1 MKLVVL
7 DFETHYSREYSLSRM
22 TTQEYIDD
30 VRFEV
35 IGVAVKV
42 GAGETVWM
50 TGDWKQIKEFLEGFD
65 LENSMVCCH
74 NAMFDG
80 AILSRRFLIYPG
92 KLIDTLSMAR
102 AVHGTEVGGSLAKL
116 VAHYGLGAKG
126 TEVVDAMGLTRR
138 AFSQHQLDLYAR
150 YCIND
155 VELTY
160 RLLFCLLPHFN
171 KTELDLIDITMKMYT
186 DPWLVLD
193 EGVLTEHLENVRA
206 RKEELLAACGVDR
219 DSLMSNIKLADTLM
233 DLGVDPPIKVSKTTG
248 KPAYA
253 FAKSDEEFK
262 ALLDYPDETVQAVVA
277 ARLGVKSTLEETR
290 TERFINIA
298 KQRYNLPIPLKYYG
312 AHTGRWSATEKINMQ
327 NLPRDSAL
335 KKGIQ
340 APPGYVLIGVDL
352 SNIELRVNMFL
363 AGEQAP
369 LEILA
374 SGRDLYREFGSM
386 VFGVAPEEIDKDQR
400 FISKTAVLGLGF
412 GAGAT
417 VLRRAIKIGSGKDIG
432 DEEAIRIVKLY
443 RDTYPKL
450 VELWGLGQR
459 TLRSIHTDRRESYG
473 FGALKLEVHGRQ
485 GIQLPSGLYLKYPGL
500 KESRREDGKSDW
512 SYNGGRGAENTRI
525 YGPKVTQNITQAV
538 ARCVM
543 AEAIPRVHKKYTVV
557 NTIHDAVYCIAPE
570 HEAQEAMDFVIDEM
584 TRAPDWAWGLPLA
597 AEGGYGRSLKDV

>member
-1 MKLVVL
+1 MKLVVC
-7 DFETHYSREYSLSRM
+7 DFETYYSRDYSLSRM

-30 VRFEV
+30 GRFEV

-42 GAGETVWM
+42 GAGETTWC
-50 TGDWKQIKEFLEGFD
+50 TGDWTEIKHFLDGFD

-74 NAMFDG
+74 NTMFDG
-80 AILSRRFLIYPG
+80 AILSRRFNIYPG
-92 KLIDTLSMAR
+92 KMMDTLSMAR

-116 VAHYGLGAKG
+116 VTHYGLGAKG
-126 TEVVDAMGLTRR
+126 TEVVDAMGLLRED
-138 AFSQHQLDLYAR
+138 FCQNQLDLYAR
-150 YCIND
+150 YCIKD

-160 RLLFCLLPHFN
+160 KLLFCLLPHFN
-171 KTELDLIDITMKMYT
+171 KTELDLIDITIKMYT

-193 EGVLTEHLENVRA
+193 EGVLTDHLESVRA

-233 DLGVDPPIKVSKTTG
+233 DLGVEPPMKVSKTTG

-298 KQRYNLPIPLKYYG
+298 KIRYQLPIPLKYYG

-327 NLPRDSAL
+327 NLPRESAL

-386 VFGVAPEEIDKDQR
+386 VFGVAPEDIDKEQR

-417 VLRRAIKIGSGKDIG
+417 VLRRAIKVGSGKDIG
-432 DEEAIRIVKLY
+432 DDEAIRIVKLY

-459 TLRSIHTDRRESYG
+459 TIRSIHTDRRESYG
-473 FGALKLEVHGRQ
+473 FGSLQLEVHGRQ

-570 HEAQEAMDFVIDEM
+570 EEAQEALDFVVGEM
-584 TRAPDWAWGLPLA
+584 TKAPDWAWGLPLA
-597 AEGGYGRSLKDV
+597 AEGGYGNSLKDV

>member
-1 MKLVVL
+1 MKLVTL
-7 DFETHYSREYSLSRM
+7 DFETFYSKEYSLSRM
-22 TTQEYIDD
+22 TTQEYIDHES
-30 VRFEV
+30 FEV
-35 IGVAVKV
+35 IGVAAKV
-42 GAGETVWM
+42 GAGETEWCSGNWD
-50 TGDWKQIKEFLEGFD
+50 TINTFLRSLD

-80 AILSRRFLIYPG
+80 AILAVRFGIYPG
-92 KLIDTLSMAR
+92 KFIDTLSLAR

-116 VAHYGLGAKG
+116 VTHYGLGAKG
-126 TEVVDAMGLTRR
+126 TEVVDALGLRR
-138 AFSQHQLDLYAR
+138 SAFSQQQLDQYGQ

-160 RLLFCLLPHFN
+160 KLLFCLLPHFN
-171 KTELDLIDITMKMYT
+171 KTELDLVDITIKMYT

-193 EGVLTEHLENVRA
+193 EGILTEHLDNVRA

-219 DSLMSNIKLADTLM
+219 ESLMSNIKLADTLM
-233 DLGVDPPIKVSKTTG
+233 DLGVDPPMKISKATG
-248 KPAYA
+248 KAAYA

-262 ALLDYPDETVQAVVA
+262 ALLDYPNETVQAVVA

-298 KQRYNLPIPLKYYG
+298 QTRHNLPIPLKYYG

-327 NLPRDSAL
+327 NLPRDSLL
-335 KKGIQ
+335 KKGIH
-340 APPGYVLIGVDL
+340 APAGYTIIGVDL

-386 VFGVAPEEIDKDQR
+386 VFGVPPEEINKEQR

-417 VLRRAIKIGSGKDIG
+417 VLRRAIKVGSGKDIG

-443 RDTYPKL
+443 RETYPKL
-450 VELWGLGQR
+450 VELWGVGHR
-459 TLRSIHTDRRESYG
+459 TIRSIHTDRRESYG
-473 FGALKLEVHGRQ
+473 FGSLQLEVHGRQ

-500 KESRREDGKSDW
+500 KESRNEDGKSDW
-512 SYNGGRGAENTRI
+512 TYNGGRGAEHTRI

-543 AEAIPRVHKKYTVV
+543 AEAIPRVHKRYRVV

-570 HEAQEAMDFVIDEM
+570 KEAQEAFDFVVAEM
-584 TRAPDWAWGLPLA
+584 TKAPEWAWGLPLA
-597 AEGGYGRSLKDV
+597 AEGLTGRSLKDV

>member
-7 DFETHYSREYSLSRM
+7 DFETHYSKEYSLSRM

-30 VRFEV
+30 PRFEV
-35 IGVAVKV
+35 IGVAIKV
-42 GAGETVWM
+42 GLGETVWA
-50 TGDWKQIKEFLEGFD
+50 TGSWQGINNHLLSYD

-74 NAMFDG
+74 NTMFDG
-80 AILSRRFLIYPG
+80 AILSRRFNIHPG
-92 KLIDTLSMAR
+92 KMMDTLSMAR
-102 AVHGTEVGGSLAKL
+102 AIHGTEVGGSLAKL
-116 VAHYGLGAKG
+116 VTHYGLGQKG
-126 TEVVDAMGLTRR
+126 TEVVDALGLRR
-138 AFSQHQLDLYAR
+138 ADFSGQQLDTYAK

-160 RLLFCLLPHFN
+160 KLLFCLLPHFN
-171 KTELDLIDITMKMYT
+171 KTELDLIDITLKMYT

-193 EGVLTEHLENVRA
+193 ANVLSTHLENVRA
-206 RKEELLAACGVDR
+206 RKEELLAKCGVDR

-233 DLGVDPPIKVSKTTG
+233 DLGVDPPMKISKATG
-248 KPAYA
+248 KAAYA

-298 KQRYNLPIPLKYYG
+298 QERLNLPIPLKYYG

-335 KKGIQ
+335 KEGIQ

-352 SNIELRVNMFL
+352 SNIELRVNMYL
-363 AGEQAP
+363 AGEQSP

-374 SGRDLYREFGSM
+374 SGRDIYREFGSA
-386 VFGVAPEEIDKDQR
+386 VFGVPPEEISKDQR

-459 TLRSIHTDRRESYG
+459 TIRSIYTDRRESYG
-473 FGALKLEVHGRQ
+473 FGSLLLEVHGRS

-512 SYNGGRGAENTRI
+512 TYNGGRGAEHTRI

-570 HEAQEAMDFVIDEM
+570 EEAQEALDFVVDEM
-584 TRAPDWAWGLPLA
+584 TKAPDWAWGLPLA
-597 AEGGYGRSLKDV
+597 AEGHYGKSLKDV

>member
-1 MKLVVL
+1 
-7 DFETHYSREYSLSRM
+7 
-22 TTQEYIDD
+22 
-30 VRFEV
+30 
-35 IGVAVKV
+35 
-42 GAGETVWM
+42 
-50 TGDWKQIKEFLEGFD
+50 
-65 LENSMVCCH
+65 
-74 NAMFDG
+74 
-80 AILSRRFLIYPG
+80 
-92 KLIDTLSMAR
+92 MAR
-102 AVHGTEVGGSLAKL
+102 AVHGTEVGGSLDKL
-116 VAHYGLGAKG
+116 VTYYGLGAKG
-126 TEVVDAMGLTRR
+126 VEVAYAIGLTRK
-138 AFSQHQLDLYAR
+138 AFSKYQMDLYAR

-160 RLLFCLLPHFN
+160 KLLYCLLPHFN

-193 EGVLTEHLENVRA
+193 EGVLTEHLENVKA

-432 DEEAIRIVKLY
+432 DEEAIRIVRLY

-570 HEAQEAMDFVIDEM
+570 EEAQEALDFVVGEM
-584 TRAPDWAWGLPLA
+584 TKAPDWAWGLPLA
-597 AEGGYGRSLKDV
+597 AEGGYGNSLKDV

>member
-1 MKLVVL
+1 MKLVTL
-7 DFETHYSREYSLSRM
+7 DFETFYSREYSLSRM

-30 VRFEV
+30 ERFEV

-42 GAGETVWM
+42 GAGETIWC
-50 TGDWKQIKEFLEGFD
+50 TGNDAEIAAFLTSFD
-65 LENSMVCCH
+65 LGNAMVCCH

-80 AILSRRFLIYPG
+80 AILSRRYAIFPG

-126 TEVVDAMGLTRR
+126 TEVVDAMGLTRL
-138 AFSQHQLDLYAR
+138 AFSHQQLDLYAR

-160 RLLFCLLPHFN
+160 KLLYCLLPHFN
-171 KTELDLIDITMKMYT
+171 KTELDLIDITIKMYT

-193 EGVLTEHLENVRA
+193 EGTLTEHLENVRT

-417 VLRRAIKIGSGKDIG
+417 VLRRAIKTGSGKDIG
-432 DEEAIRIVKLY
+432 DEEAIRIVRLY

-450 VELWGLGQR
+450 VDLWGLGQR

-473 FGALKLEVHGRQ
+473 FGSLKLEVHGRQ

-570 HEAQEAMDFVIDEM
+570 EEAQEAFDFVVGEM
-584 TRAPDWAWGLPLA
+584 TKAPDWAWGLPLA
-597 AEGGYGRSLKDV
+597 AEGGYGISLKDV

>member
-1 MKLVVL
+1 MKLVTL
-7 DFETHYSREYSLSRM
+7 DFETFYSREYSLSRM

-30 VRFEV
+30 PRFEV

-42 GAGETVWM
+42 GAGETIWC
-50 TGDWKQIKEFLEGFD
+50 TGNDAEIAAFLASFD
-65 LENSMVCCH
+65 LANSMVCCH

-80 AILSRRFLIYPG
+80 AILSRRYAIFPG

-116 VAHYGLGAKG
+116 VAYYGLGAKG
-126 TEVVDAMGLTRR
+126 TEVVDAMGLTRL

-160 RLLFCLLPHFN
+160 KLLYCLLPHFN
-171 KTELDLIDITMKMYT
+171 KTELDLIDITIKMYT

-193 EGVLTEHLENVRA
+193 EGVLTEHLENVKA

-570 HEAQEAMDFVIDEM
+570 EEAQEALDFVVGEM
-584 TRAPDWAWGLPLA
+584 TKAPDWAWGLPLA
-597 AEGGYGRSLKDV
+597 AEGGYGNSLKDV

>member
-1 MKLVVL
+1 MKLVTL
-7 DFETHYSREYSLSRM
+7 DMETYYSREYSLSRM

-30 VRFEV
+30 PRFEV

-42 GAGETVWM
+42 GAGETIWC
-50 TGDWKQIKEFLEGFD
+50 TGNDAEISAFLASFD
-65 LENSMVCCH
+65 LANSMVCCH

-80 AILSRRFLIYPG
+80 AILSRRYAIFPG

-126 TEVVDAMGLTRR
+126 TEVVDAMGLTRL

-160 RLLFCLLPHFN
+160 KLLYCLLPHFN

-193 EGVLTEHLENVRA
+193 EGTLTEHLENVRA

-570 HEAQEAMDFVIDEM
+570 EEAQEALDFVVGEM
-584 TRAPDWAWGLPLA
+584 TKAPDWAWGLPLA
-597 AEGGYGRSLKDV
+597 AEGGYGISLKDV

>member
-1 MKLVVL
+1 MKLVTL
-7 DFETHYSREYSLSRM
+7 DFETFYSKEYSLSRM

-30 VRFEV
+30 ERFEV

-42 GAGETVWM
+42 GAAEPIWCSGEWQEIAM
-50 TGDWKQIKEFLEGFD
+50 FLTEFD
-65 LENSMVCCH
+65 LPNSMVCCH
-74 NAMFDG
+74 NAVFDG
-80 AILSRRFLIYPG
+80 AILSRRFGIYPG
-92 KLIDTLSMAR
+92 KIVDTLSMAR
-102 AVHGTEVGGSLAKL
+102 AMHGTEVGGSLSKL
-116 VAHYGLGAKG
+116 VTHYGLGQKG
-126 TEVVDAMGLTRR
+126 TEVVDAIGLVRT
-138 AFSQHQLDLYAR
+138 AFSQQQLDTYGN

-160 RLLFCLLPHFN
+160 KLLFCLLPHFN
-171 KTELDLIDITMKMYT
+171 KTELDLIDITIKMYT
-186 DPWLVLD
+186 DPQLVLD
-193 EGVLTEHLENVRA
+193 ESILEGHLESVRA
-206 RKEELLAACGVDR
+206 RKEELLAACGVDK

-233 DLGVDPPIKVSKTTG
+233 DLGVDPPIKISKTTG
-248 KPAYA
+248 KSAYA

-290 TERFINIA
+290 TERLINIA

-369 LEILA
+369 LEVLA
-374 SGRDLYREFGSM
+374 SGRDIYREFGSM
-386 VFGVAPEEIDKDQR
+386 VFGVEPEEIDKDQR

-412 GAGAT
+412 GAGAA
-417 VLRRAIKIGSGKDIG
+417 VLRRAIKVGSGKDIG
-432 DEEAIRIVKLY
+432 DDEAIRIVSLY

-450 VELWGLGQR
+450 VELWGMGQR
-459 TLRSIHTDRRESYG
+459 TIRSIHTDRRETYG
-473 FGALKLEVHGRQ
+473 FGSLLLEVHGRQ
-485 GIQLPSGLYLKYPGL
+485 GIQLPSGFYLKYPGL

-512 SYNGGRGAENTRI
+512 SYNGGRGAETTRI

-543 AEAIPRVHKKYTVV
+543 AEAIPRVHKRYTVV
-557 NTIHDAVYCIAPE
+557 NTIHDAVYCIAPKE
-570 HEAQEAMDFVIDEM
+570 EAQEALDFVVGEM
-584 TRAPDWAWGLPLA
+584 TKAPDWAWGLPLA
-597 AEGGYGRSLKDV
+597 AEGSFGHSLKDV

>member
-1 MKLVVL
+1 MKLVTL
-7 DFETHYSREYSLSRM
+7 DFETYYSRDYSLSRM

-30 VRFEV
+30 YRFEV

-42 GAGETVWM
+42 GAGETLWC
-50 TGDWKQIKEFLEGFD
+50 TGNWTEIKRFLDGVG

-80 AILSRRFLIYPG
+80 AILTRRFNIYPG
-92 KLIDTLSMAR
+92 KMIDTLSMAR

-116 VAHYGLGAKG
+116 ATHYELGQKG
-126 TEVVDAMGLTRR
+126 TEVVDAMGLTRE
-138 AFSQHQLDLYAR
+138 AFSYQQLDLYGQ

-160 RLLFCLLPHFN
+160 KLMFCLLPHFN
-171 KTELDLIDITMKMYT
+171 KTELDLIDITISMYT
-186 DPWLVLD
+186 DPQLVLD
-193 EGVLTEHLENVRA
+193 ESILEAHLESVRA
-206 RKEELLAACGVDR
+206 RKEELLSACGVDR

-233 DLGVDPPIKVSKTTG
+233 DLGVDPPIKISKTTG

-262 ALLDYPDETVQAVVA
+262 ALLEYPDETVQAVVA

-298 KQRYNLPIPLKYYG
+298 KERVHLPIPLKYYG

-335 KKGIQ
+335 KKGIK
-340 APPGYVLIGVDL
+340 APSGYVLIGVDL
-352 SNIELRVNMFL
+352 SNIELRVNMYL

-386 VFGVAPEEIDKDQR
+386 VFGVAPEDIDKEQR

-412 GAGAT
+412 GAGAA

-432 DEEAIRIVKLY
+432 EEESLRIVKLY
-443 RDTYPKL
+443 RETNPKL
-450 VELWGLGQR
+450 VELWGVGQR
-459 TLRSIHTDRRESYG
+459 TIRSVHTDRRESYG
-473 FGALKLEVHGRQ
+473 FGSLQLEVHGRQ

-512 SYNGGRGAENTRI
+512 TYNGGRGAENTRI

-543 AEAIPRVHKKYTVV
+543 AEAIPRVHKRYKVV

-570 HEAQEAMDFVIDEM
+570 EEAQEALDFVVDEM
-584 TRAPDWAWGLPLA
+584 TKAPEWAWGLPLA
-597 AEGGYGRSLKDV
+597 AEGSFGKSLKDV

>member
-1 MKLVVL
+1 MKLVTL
-7 DFETHYSREYSLSRM
+7 DMETYYSREYSLSRM
-22 TTQEYIDD
+22 TTQEYIDHD
-30 VRFEV
+30 DFEV
-35 IGVAVKV
+35 IGVAAKV
-42 GAGETVWM
+42 GAGETAWCS
-50 TGDWKQIKEFLEGFD
+50 GDWREVNAFLKSLD

-80 AILSRRFLIYPG
+80 GILSRRFSIYPG
-92 KLIDTLSMAR
+92 KLMDTLSMAR

-116 VAHYGLGAKG
+116 VTHYDLGAKG
-126 TEVVDAMGLTRR
+126 TEVVDAMGLKRK
-138 AFSQHQLDLYAR
+138 AFSQQQLDQYGQ

-160 RLLFCLLPHFN
+160 KLLFCLLPHFN
-171 KTELDLIDITMKMYT
+171 KTELDLIDITIKMYT
-186 DPWLVLD
+186 DPHLVLD
-193 EGVLTEHLENVRA
+193 EWLLEEHLETVRA

-219 DSLMSNIKLADTLM
+219 ESLMSNIKLADTLM
-233 DLGVDPPIKVSKTTG
+233 DLGVDPPMKISKATG
-248 KPAYA
+248 KAAYA

-290 TERFINIA
+290 TERFIKIA
-298 KQRYNLPIPLKYYG
+298 QTRHNLPIPLKYYG

-340 APPGYVLIGVDL
+340 APAGHVLIGVDL

-386 VFGVAPEEIDKDQR
+386 VFGVPPEEIDKDQR

-412 GAGAT
+412 GAGAA

-443 RDTYPKL
+443 RETYPKL
-450 VELWGLGQR
+450 VELWGVGQR
-459 TLRSIHTDRRESYG
+459 TIRSVHTDRRESYG
-473 FGALKLEVHGRQ
+473 FGSLQLEVHGRQ

-500 KESRREDGKSDW
+500 KESRSPEGKSEW
-512 SYNGGRGAENTRI
+512 TYNGGRGAEHTRI

-543 AEAIPRVHKKYTVV
+543 AEAIPRVHKKYRVV
-557 NTIHDAVYCIAPE
+557 NTIHDAVYCIAPKE
-570 HEAQEAMDFVIDEM
+570 EAQEAFDFVVGEM
-584 TRAPDWAWGLPLA
+584 TKAPEWAWGLPLA
-597 AEGGYGRSLKDV
+597 AEGLIGRSLKDV